1 MFESPP
7 APPPRSDG
15 LQIERSDTFV
25 RLKAPDG
32 FVYELYHPETWQ
44 YVGLDYRT
52 AEDISGGFPGY
63 WDLADAKKRM
73 ADASR
78 YDAKLHHRLKDL
90 TNASVDQLAEVHRAD
105 EDTILRLCNADTR
118 LPKQFTLEHRFAE
131 ECIRNEPEYKK
142 EIARTGFSLPTF
154 TPFAHVYMYYKYS
167 RTHSAHIWERAAAQL
182 LCALLDDRN
191 VRRCPEHLPRLKTSP
206 PLQPTESAPTQST
219 PPEKPSPSFTD
230 SFDGITHQ
238 RGPSLAKQQSLEMV
252 HYHSSTRS
260 IQWGPLFYDENAVN
274 HSHFCVAGTARSGKT
289 TLLRLLFQSLHSNLS
304 PPPRFVFYD
313 AKAKLLPC
321 LFRPGTLKGERLDD
335 EVAAA
340 LHLLSP
346 FDLRHTAWDIAQDAP
361 SRAAAHEIATILF
374 PVGDAAQ
381 EGYFSPA
388 SRDVAAEV
396 MLALNQQAGT
406 RWTLY
411 DLLSALQLENIES
424 VMSVTRRGQDLYANY
439 FRGSSPAVE
448 DLHRTLR
455 TKTALLLPAAA
466 AWRNATRRLSLREW
480 VKSQTKTI
488 VLLND
493 ERHLKA
499 SRELNRILLNILSQE
514 LLATK
519 NPPARTFLYLDEFEH
534 LGRIEMMTSLAHRGA
549 DLKINMALA
558 FHDLGTL
565 KRVYDTDTEGI
576 LGDAHFQAFLKL
588 RTISTSE
595 WASNQIGT
603 CEVKVK
609 QKSTQRGTTRHHS
622 ATRDEE
628 FSDAWQS
635 GESESEHYVTRQL
648 VLPDEIRDLP
658 MPYDSKKI
666 SGYFLG
672 PRHGPYLGTLPESK
686 VLLSKSD
693 YLAAEQTKKNVS
705 ALWPE
710 VAGVSEHCPKPD
722 ESFDL
727 PDDSFATLYRLGFL
741 KPGYTPDED
750 ARPEPMDEPSNPSD
764 DVGRPRNGLLDI
776 DFGFDFGDE

>member
-1 MFESPP
+1 MFDPPP
-7 APPPRSDG
+7 APAPRNDG
-15 LQIERSDTFV
+15 LQIERSDTNV
-25 RLKAPDG
+25 RLKTPDG
-32 FVYELYHPETWQ
+32 FAYGLYHPETWR
-44 YVGLDYRT
+44 YAGLDDQT
-52 AEDISGGFPGY
+52 AKDIAGGFPDY
-63 WDLADAKKRM
+63 WTETRIADANRC
-73 ADASR
+73 
-78 YDAKLHHRLKDL
+78 DAKLKGTSRE
-90 TNASVDQLAEVHRAD
+90 QLAEAQRAD
-105 EDTILRLCNADTR
+105 KDTLLRLCDANDVT
-118 LPKQFTLEHRFAE
+118 LQKQFTLERRLAE
-131 ECIRNEPEYKK
+131 ECIQKESEQMK
-142 EIARTGFSLPTF
+142 EIARIGFS
-154 TPFAHVYMYYKYS
+154 TPAFSPFSHVYMYYKYS
-167 RTHSAHIWERAAAQL
+167 HTHSAHVWQRAAAQL

-191 VRRCPEHLPRLKTSP
+191 VRRHPEHLPRLKVSP
-206 PLQPTESAPTQST
+206 PPQPAESAAKKST
-219 PPEKPSPSFTD
+219 SPEKPSVSSSESSEGF
-230 SFDGITHQ
+230 IHQ
-238 RGPSLAKQQSLEMV
+238 RGPSLATQQSLEFV
-252 HYHSSTRS
+252 HSRSSSRS
-260 IQWGPLFYDENAVN
+260 VQWGPLFYDENAVN

-289 TLLRLLFQSLHSNLS
+289 TLLRLLFQSLHSNLT
-304 PPPRFVFYD
+304 PRPRFVFYD

-321 LFRPGTLKGERLDD
+321 LFRPGALKGEQLDD

-340 LHLLSP
+340 VHILSP
-346 FDLRHTAWDIAQDAP
+346 FDLRDTAWDIAQDAP

-374 PVGDAAQ
+374 PVGDSAQ

-396 MLALNQQAGT
+396 MLALNQQGGT
-406 RWTLY
+406 KWTLY

-466 AWRNATRRLSLREW
+466 AWRNAARRLSIRDW

-493 ERHLKA
+493 ERNLKA

-565 KRVYDTDTEGI
+565 KSVYGADTEGI

-588 RTISTSE
+588 RTTGTSE

-603 CEVKVK
+603 SEVKIK
-609 QKSTQRGTTRHHS
+609 QKSTQRGTSRHQS
-622 ATRDEE
+622 GTRDEE
-628 FSDAWQS
+628 SSDTWQS
-635 GESESEHYVTRQL
+635 GESESEQYVSRQL

-658 MPYDSKKI
+658 MPFDSKKI
-666 SGYFLG
+666 TAYFLG
-672 PRHGPYLGTLPESK
+672 PRHRPYLGTLLQSK
-686 VLLSKSD
+686 ILLSLSE
-693 YLAAEQTKKNVS
+693 YHAAEKSGKTFY

-710 VAGVSEHCPKPD
+710 VSGVSEHCSKPD
-722 ESFDL
+722 VLFDL
-727 PDDSFATLYRLGFL
+727 PDDSFATLYQLGFR
-741 KPGYTPDED
+741 KPGYSPAED
-750 ARPEPMDEPSNPSD
+750 ARREPLNEPSNRSD
-764 DVGRPRNGLLDI
+764 DAERPKNGLLDT
-776 DFGFDFGDE
+776 DFGFDFGDD